1 MKFKRHKDITNLLNQ
16 FIKEKTKLTGINY
29 FVSGGCL
36 VDVDKKLETKDIDI
50 YFNDEDSFL
59 RLNEALKKLTE
70 KKEGTGLFKKIISY
84 SEVEL
89 VSETDN
95 ACTYVIEFNN
105 HHYVIQLIRR
115 IFGDFETVLS
125 EFDIPLLKRY
135 LTPDGM
141 LHISSGYEPVL
152 KNESKTITEASISR
166 LIKYKNKGFE
176 LTTGAYLDLTNR
188 ILNQEFLSS
197 YYSNEHVHSLGVVV
211 RCLPKVLYSGFSI
224 EEQAKIYSRTFD
236 LIRYKYNDY
245 GIAKDLVIEGKRVNI
260 SLDRF
265 FFMKQAL
272 TLINE
277 FHKIN
282 NLDYIKTLSLEFLAQ
297 IYSEMIK
304 SEDPDIKWL
313 MANLNSKNVFEEA
326 LIEYPEAI
334 L

>member
-1 MKFKRHKDITNLLNQ
+1 
-16 FIKEKTKLTGINY
+16 
-29 FVSGGCL
+29 
-36 VDVDKKLETKDIDI
+36 
-50 YFNDEDSFL
+50 
-59 RLNEALKKLTE
+59 
-70 KKEGTGLFKKIISY
+70 
-84 SEVEL
+84 
-89 VSETDN
+89 
-95 ACTYVIEFNN
+95 
-105 HHYVIQLIRR
+105 
-115 IFGDFETVLS
+115 
-125 EFDIPLLKRY
+125 
-135 LTPDGM
+135 
-141 LHISSGYEPVL
+141 
-152 KNESKTITEASISR
+152 
-166 LIKYKNKGFE
+166 
-176 LTTGAYLDLTNR
+176 
-188 ILNQEFLSS
+188 
-197 YYSNEHVHSLGVVV
+197 
-211 RCLPKVLYSGFSI
+211 
-224 EEQAKIYSRTFD
+224 